1 MTPMTSGRRNKLR
14 LQSLANTAV
23 KTVKSNSP
31 AILTTIGVAGLFS
44 TSYLI
49 AKASFEA
56 QTIISMNEDAGG
68 VANNPRER
76 FKERTKQVWR
86 LYIPAGISGAV
97 TVACIV
103 GSSRVSASRV
113 SAAATAYSL
122 SDLAFSEY
130 KEKVVEQLGKN
141 KEQAIRDEIAQEKVA
156 ATPSGQA
163 QLFVVAG
170 GQVLCCELYTRR
182 YFRSDMETLRRIQN
196 DINHLIHNEPYV
208 TLDEFYDLLGLPHTS
223 HSGEMGWDAD
233 KKLELEFSTVLSDA
247 NEPCLA
253 FEYNYIKPLN

>member
-1 MTPMTSGRRNKLR
+1 MQ
-14 LQSLANTAV
+14 LQHLANTAV
-23 KTVKSNSP
+23 KTIKQNSP
-31 AILTTIGVAGLFS
+31 AILTTMGVAGLFS

-49 AKASFEA
+49 ARASYEA
-56 QTIISMNEDAGG
+56 SKIITYNEKVHGT
-68 VANNPRER
+68 PETPKER
-76 FKERTKQVWR
+76 LKERTKQVWR
-86 LYIPAGISGAV
+86 LYIPAGVSGTI

-130 KEKVVEQLGKN
+130 KEKVVEQIGKN
-141 KEQAIRDEIAQEKVA
+141 KEQAIRDELAQEKVTA
-156 ATPSGQA
+156 SPSGQA
-163 QLFVVAG
+163 QLFVVSG

-182 YFRSDMETLRRIQN
+182 YFRSDMETLRRIEN
-196 DINHLIHNEPYV
+196 DINRLINNEPYV

-223 HSGEMGWDAD
+223 HSSEMGWDAD
-233 KKLELEFSTVLSDA
+233 KKMELEFTTTLSDA

-253 FEYNYIKPLN
+253 FEYNYIKPLK